1 MLNNMNEEPKHIL
14 KYSEAIKEATA
25 QMLAENKDVFVI
37 GLGIP
42 QGAAGTSVGLK
53 ELYPDRVF
61 DTPISEGA
69 LTGLAVGA
77 AISGLHPIVYHERV
91 EFALF
96 AADQIF
102 TQAAKWN
109 YMFGGDNPVPLVLRI
124 AVGRQWGNGPQH
136 SQALY
141 SLFGAAR
148 GLKVV
153 IPSTP
158 RMAKGLLIAATR
170 DKNPVVRLESRWL
183 YQLKEEIPEEVYA
196 IPLDKA
202 QISKEGKDVT
212 LVAYGDGYLDAL
224 AALKLL
230 PKDIS
235 IELIDLISIN
245 PLDYDTIEASV
256 RKTGRLIVV
265 ESTNAA
271 FSISREIIGA
281 LVERAVPFQET
292 PVIVAAPDVPVPT
305 SPALSEFYY
314 PTKVDVANAVLTLF
328 KKEQINMKL
337 SFEELHLAPSFIISD
352 STL

>member
-1 MLNNMNEEPKHIL
+1 MTDDQKHIL

-42 QGAAGTSVGLK
+42 QGAAGTSAGLK
-53 ELYPDRVF
+53 DLYPDRVL
-61 DTPISEGA
+61 DAPISEGA
-69 LTGLAVGA
+69 LTGLSVGA

-109 YMFGGDNPVPLVLRI
+109 YSFGGDNPVPLVLRI

-141 SLFGAAR
+141 SLFGSAR

-158 RMAKGLLIAATR
+158 RMAKGLLIAAAR
-170 DKNPVVRLESRWL
+170 DKNPVVLLESRWL
-183 YQLKEEIPEEVYA
+183 YQVKEEIPEEAYA

-202 QISKEGKDVT
+202 QITKEGKDVT

-224 AALKLL
+224 NALKLL

-235 IELIDLISIN
+235 VELIDLVSIN
-245 PLDYDTIEASV
+245 PLDHDSIEASV
-256 RKTGRLIVV
+256 RKTGRLITVD
-265 ESTNAA
+265 STNAA
-271 FSISREIIGA
+271 FSIGREIVGTLA
-281 LVERAVPFQET
+281 ARAVQFKNT
-292 PVIVAAPDVPVPT
+292 PIIVAAPDIPVPT

-314 PTKVDVANAVLTLF
+314 PTKVDIANAILKLMG
-328 KKEQINMKL
+328 KEPLDMKL
-337 SFEELHLAPSFIISD
+337 SFEELHLAPSFVINDI
-352 STL
+352 

>member
-1 MLNNMNEEPKHIL
+1 MSERIL

-25 QMLAENKDVFVI
+25 QMLEENENVFVM
-37 GLGIP
+37 GLGVP
-42 QGAAGTSVGLK
+42 QGAAGTTVGLK
-53 ELYPDRVF
+53 DLYPTRVL

-91 EFALF
+91 EFSLV

-109 YMFGGDNPVPLVLRI
+109 YMFGGDNPVPLTLRV

-141 SLFGAAR
+141 SLFGAVR

-158 RMAKGLLIAATR
+158 AMVKGLLISAVR
-170 DKNPVVRLESRWL
+170 DKNPVVLLESRWL
-183 YQLKEEIPEEVYA
+183 YQIKENVSEEVYA

-202 QISKEGKDVT
+202 RVVQEGTDVT
-212 LVAYGDGYLDAL
+212 VVAYGDGFIDATSAL
-224 AALKLL
+224 ALI
-230 PKDIS
+230 PEDIG
-235 IELIDLISIN
+235 IELIDLVSIN
-245 PLDYDTIEASV
+245 PLDHETIQKSV
-256 RKTGRLIVV
+256 QKTGRIITVD
-265 ESTNAA
+265 STNGA
-271 FSISREIIGA
+271 FSIGSEIAGKIAQQA
-281 LVERAVPFQET
+281 LPLKHP
-292 PVIVAAPDVPVPT
+292 PVAVAAPDVPVPT

-314 PTKVDVANAVLTLF
+314 PSKVDIANAVRTMF
-328 KKEQINMKL
+328 GKEKDETKL
-337 SFEELHLAPSFIISD
+337 SFEELHLAPNH
-352 STL
+352 TLES